1 MLATSITSEAMTTM
15 LKWLFPEPTPD
26 EKLISELRSHVEA
39 VQSLGA
45 EAARRGITV
54 WLRDKGYKGGIIRPK
69 DISFDEAYKTHR
81 RQIA

>member
-1 MLATSITSEAMTTM
+1 MPVTSITSEATTTM

-26 EKLISELRSHVEA
+26 EKLIADLRSHVEA